1 MRLHLIRQGWR
12 ELDLRVALNVSKV
25 NAEFLLHR
33 RPHSVD
39 AGGRGA
45 ITERTLG
52 VRLYIKQQP
61 GARARV
67 QTHEVDRPRGPEL
80 HRVND
85 PPLPDHPSG
94 NHRLAISASGV
105 FIHAA

>member
-94 NHRLAISASGV
+94 NHRLAIA
-105 FIHAA
+105 

>member
-1 MRLHLIRQGWR
+1 MRLHLIGQGWC
-12 ELDLRVALNVSKV
+12 EPDLRVFLDVGKV

-33 RPHSVD
+33 RPHPVD

-45 ITERTLG
+45 TTERTLG
-52 VRLYIKQQP
+52 IRLHIEQQP

-80 HRVND
+80 HRVDD
-85 PPLPDHPSG
+85 PPMSHHPRG
-94 NHRLAISASGV
+94 NHRLAIGASGV
-105 FIHAA
+105 LIHAA